1 MPHHWKFSRIAVAV
15 DVLSGISLDWLKSFT
30 WIAAIAAGLLTVYLN
45 PRRFDLAALRSVL
58 VFAVASAGAG
68 IYVLNHVGDPRW
80 SSKAEDRFNAPAL
93 TETPMVGQ
101 FMEPLDS
108 FLGGVVGTVNQ
119 VVDFQAALP
128 VAMEFFVAA
137 GWSLAASLPLGL
149 ASLVGGYL
157 EAKRRRREFRRYQ
170 LRVDDL
176 TEELEDIKRHL
187 GYPARAGH
195 AELS

>member
-1 MPHHWKFSRIAVAV
+1 V
-15 DVLSGISLDWLKSFT
+15 DVLSGVSLDWLKALT
-30 WIAAIAAGLLTVYLN
+30 WISAIAVGLLTVFLN
-45 PRRFDLAALRSVL
+45 RRRFDLAALRSVL

-68 IYVLNHVGDPRW
+68 VYVLNHVGDSRW
-80 SSKAEDRFNAPAL
+80 GSKAEDRLNAPAL

-101 FMEPLDS
+101 FLEPLDS

-137 GWSLAASLPLGL
+137 GWALAASLPLGL

-157 EAKRRRREFRRYQ
+157 EAKRRHREFCRYK

-187 GYPARAGH
+187 GYAARAEH
-195 AELS
+195 AGLG

>member
-1 MPHHWKFSRIAVAV
+1 M
-15 DVLSGISLDWLKSFT
+15 DVLSGVSLDWLKSFT
-30 WIAAIAAGLLTVYLN
+30 WIAAIAAGLLTVFLN
-45 PRRFDLAALRSVL
+45 PRRFDLAALRAAL
-58 VFAVASAGAG
+58 VFMAASAGAG
-68 IYVLNHVGDPRW
+68 VYILNHVGDPRW
-80 SSKAEDRFNAPAL
+80 SSKAEDRLNAPAL
-93 TETPMVGQ
+93 RETPMVGQ

-137 GWSLAASLPLGL
+137 GWALAISLPLGL
-149 ASLVGGYL
+149 AALVGGYL
-157 EAKRRRREFRRYQ
+157 EAKRRRREFRRYK

-187 GYPARAGH
+187 GYPARAEH
-195 AELS
+195 AGLG